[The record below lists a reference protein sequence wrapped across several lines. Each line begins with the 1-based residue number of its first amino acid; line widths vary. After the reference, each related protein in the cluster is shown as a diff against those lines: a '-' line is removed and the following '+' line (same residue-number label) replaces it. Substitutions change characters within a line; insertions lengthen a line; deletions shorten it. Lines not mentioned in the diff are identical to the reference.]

1 MDTQNLYASGM
12 MKKMKVEELV
22 QKEVRNLSSYE
33 VETILGRKLGEKIV
47 KMDFNENFAMS
58 SEAIKRLLFDACRS
72 VDVRAYPPP
81 RGCMAVKAV
90 SSFLGFSESELSVAN
105 GADEIMDLLMKVFV
119 RRGSKVMVVE
129 PTFPMYTFFSQLY
142 GGITVT
148 SNLETDF
155 RLNVDAILKKVDR
168 ETSLLFVCSP
178 NNPTGNQFQE
188 GDIKKLLQE
197 FGGVVVIDEAYAD
210 FAPYSVIDWV
220 RDYDNL
226 VVLRSFSKAF
236 GLAGLRFGYL
246 VSNKSIV
253 KYVQKVLS
261 PFNLN
266 VVTQQ
271 LITLVL
277 KNWNYFEERIKFVV
291 NEREWLMEN
300 LAQIYGVTPYSSA
313 ANFILFKVTKSNL
326 SSATVKERLE
336 TRNVL
341 VKDRGHLPL
350 LENCIRVTVG
360 TRIMNETFLSALKEA
375 LEE

>member
-1 MDTQNLYASGM
+1 
-12 MKKMKVEELV
+12 MKIMKIEKLV

-47 KMDFNENFAMS
+47 KLDFNENFAMS
-58 SEAIKRLLFDACRS
+58 GDAIEKLLLDACRT

-81 RGCMAVKAV
+81 RGCMAVKKI
-90 SSFLGFSESELSVAN
+90 SGFLGFNESEVSVAN

-129 PTFPMYTFFSQLY
+129 PTFPMYTFFTQLY
-142 GGITVT
+142 GGNKITAMLGT
-148 SNLETDF
+148 NFDLD
-155 RLNVDAILKKVDR
+155 VDAILTKADK
-168 ETSLLFVCSP
+168 ETALLFVCSP
-178 NNPTGNQFQE
+178 NNPTGNQFRE
-188 GDIKKLLQE
+188 ADIEKLLQE
-197 FGGVVVIDEAYAD
+197 FKGVVVVDEAYAD
-210 FAPYSVIDWV
+210 FAPYSVINLV

-226 VVLRSFSKAF
+226 AVLRSFSKAF
-236 GLAGLRFGYL
+236 GLAGLRLGYL

-253 KYVQKVLS
+253 KYVQRVIS

-271 LITLVL
+271 LITLAL
-277 KNWNYFEERIKFVV
+277 QNWNYFEEQIKFVI
-291 NEREWLMEN
+291 NEREWLLEN
-300 LAQIYGVTPYSSA
+300 LTIIDGVTPYPSA
-313 ANFILFKVTKSNL
+313 ANFILFKVNKSNFT
-326 SSATVKERLE
+326 SATVKERLE
-336 TRNVL
+336 DRNVL

-360 TRIMNETFLSALKEA
+360 TRNMNETFLSALKEA